1 MKLTPLED
9 WILDRT
15 SIDTGIGNGTS
26 NTNTNTNTI
35 ETNTREALEEFQ
47 YLQLMKTL
55 RYAKEKSRF
64 YKSKLGQIDLDSI
77 QSIRDFTKIPFTLP
91 EDIKTNSLDFLCVSQ
106 KEVKRIVTINTSGT
120 SGDEKRIYFT
130 EEDLNYIIDFFQYG
144 MSCLTNERDRVLVLL
159 PGNAYGSIGNLL
171 KKALALSNIECIVH
185 GVITNLE
192 AVEQCIKDNQI
203 TCIVGIPMQILYLS
217 RIKSDVFRKY
227 IRKVLLSTDYVPDV
241 LVQELKT
248 KFNCQVF
255 NHYGMTE
262 MGYGGGVECE
272 ALNGYH
278 LREGDLYFEIIN
290 PETGEIV
297 KDGQYGE
304 VVFTTFHRQAMPL
317 IRYRTGDMARFSTN
331 PCACGTFLR
340 TMDKVI
346 GRMTNKV
353 VLKNSKEIY
362 LRELDETI
370 LQFSEIV
377 DYQAS
382 ISNDERLLLVLTTND
397 RNDFERIKEE
407 IARHIYDRLD
417 FKINLEIECR
427 LDDKTPQITNS
438 MIKRKI
444 HDLREGES

>member
-1 MKLTPLED
+1 MKLTPLEN
-9 WILDRT
+9 WILNC
-15 SIDTGIGNGTS
+15 TGIGTS
-26 NTNTNTNTI
+26 NTTEINPRKT
-35 ETNTREALEEFQ
+35 LEEFQ
-47 YLQLMKTL
+47 YLQLMETL
-55 RYAKEKSRF
+55 NYAKEKSRY
-64 YKSKLGQIDLDSI
+64 YKRKLEQINIDSI
-77 QSIRDFTKIPFTLP
+77 KSISDFAKIPFTLP
-91 EDIKTNSLDFLCVSQ
+91 DDIKKKSLDFLCVSQ

-130 EEDLNYIIDFFQYG
+130 EEDLNDTIDFFQYG
-144 MSCLTNERDRVLVLL
+144 MSCLADERDRVLVLL
-159 PGNAYGSIGNLL
+159 PGNAYGSIGYLL

-185 GVITNLE
+185 GVLTDLE
-192 AVEQCIKDNQI
+192 AVAQCIEENHI

-217 RIKSDVFRKY
+217 RTKSDVFKKY
-227 IRKVLLSTDYVPDV
+227 IRKVLLSTDYVPEV
-241 LVQELKT
+241 LVQELT
-248 KFNCQVF
+248 KRFHCQVF

-290 PETGEIV
+290 PETGETV

-317 IRYRTGDMARFSTN
+317 LRYRTGDIARFSTN

-340 TMDKVI
+340 TMDKVT

-353 VLKNSKEIY
+353 VLKNSKEIH
-362 LRELDETI
+362 LRELDELI
-370 LQFSEIV
+370 LQYSEIV

-382 ISNDERLLLVLTTND
+382 LSKADHLRLVLTTNE
-397 RNDFERIKEE
+397 RKEFQRIKDE
-407 IARHIYDRLD
+407 ITKSISDRLNFD
-417 FKINLEIECR
+417 IEIEVEWR
-427 LDDKTPQITNS
+427 ADDRTPKITNS

-444 HDLREGES
+444 HDFREGES